1 MTGYPVY
8 IVSAGTNLSGRH
20 RCFPDQGIPH
30 RGILNEKEHPVG
42 LKRGYTISRGLV
54 ISILVGT
61 LLSVGTAGYMLIS
74 DLSFIDALYM
84 TFITV
89 STVGFR
95 EVTKFDTAGK
105 VFTIII
111 ILGGLSIISYA
122 LVELGAFFV
131 DGGMRHIIRRRT
143 MKKRIAE
150 LKDHIIVCGA
160 GQTGASVLEQ
170 FRLAETDCVVIE
182 SDEERIR
189 ELNDSS
195 LLVIHGDATNEDV
208 LEEAGIDRARGVVCC
223 LANDAD
229 TVYTVLTARGMN
241 PNLQIVARA
250 IEKGTA
256 GKLKRAGADKT
267 ISVNEL
273 GGMRMAYLMLRPHV
287 VSFLDAITRFDDE
300 VLDLGEV
307 TVQAGSALAD
317 STLKDAR
324 LPEKTGLI
332 IIAMRK
338 VRGKLRFNP
347 GPKEVLSAGCS
358 VLVLGKDEQIH
369 KLTQM
374 AENSEAPDIQNT
386 R

>member
-1 MTGYPVY
+1 MR
-8 IVSAGTNLSGRH
+8 ISGRV
-20 RCFPDQGIPH
+20 
-30 RGILNEKEHPVG
+30 ILNAKELPMGVQ
-42 LKRGYTISRGLV
+42 RGYTISRGLV
-54 ISILVGT
+54 ICIFVCV
-61 LLSVGTAGYMLIS
+61 LLSSGTAGYMLIAG
-74 DLSFIDALYM
+74 LSFIDALYM
-84 TFITV
+84 TIITV

-95 EVTKFDTAGK
+95 EVTDLDTAGK

-122 LVELGAFFV
+122 LVELAAFFV

-170 FRLAETDCVVIE
+170 FKLAETDCVVIE

-195 LLVIHGDATNEDV
+195 LLFINGDATNEDV
-208 LEEAGIDRARGVVCC
+208 LEEAGIARARGMVCC
-223 LANDAD
+223 LATDAD

-241 PNLQIVARA
+241 PKLQIVARA
-250 IEKGTA
+250 IEKGTSQ
-256 GKLKRAGADKT
+256 KLRRAGADKT

-273 GGMRMAYLMLRPHV
+273 GGTRMAYLMLRPHV

-338 VRGKLRFNP
+338 ARGKLRFNP
-347 GPKEVLSAGCS
+347 GPKEVLSPGCS
-358 VLVLGKDEQIH
+358 VLVLGKDDQIH

-374 AENSEAPDIQNT
+374 AENTQSVNDQFAGEEHRKETLHNHSHH
-386 R
+386 

>member
-1 MTGYPVY
+1 MGV
-8 IVSAGTNLSGRH
+8 
-20 RCFPDQGIPH
+20 Q
-30 RGILNEKEHPVG
+30 
-42 LKRGYTISRGLV
+42 RGYTISRGLV
-54 ISILVGT
+54 ICIFVCV
-61 LLSVGTAGYMLIS
+61 LLSSGTAGYMLIAG
-74 DLSFIDALYM
+74 LSFIDALYM
-84 TFITV
+84 TIITV

-95 EVTKFDTAGK
+95 EVTDLDSAGK

-122 LVELGAFFV
+122 LVELAAFFV

-170 FRLAETDCVVIE
+170 FKLAETDCVVIE

-195 LLVIHGDATNEDV
+195 LLFINGDATNEDV
-208 LEEAGIDRARGVVCC
+208 LEEAGIARARGVVCC
-223 LANDAD
+223 LATDAD

-241 PNLQIVARA
+241 PKLQI
-250 IEKGTA
+250 GT
-256 GKLKRAGADKT
+256 
-267 ISVNEL
+267 
-273 GGMRMAYLMLRPHV
+273 RMAYLMLRPHV

-338 VRGKLRFNP
+338 ARGKLRFNP
-347 GPKEVLSAGCS
+347 GPKEVLSPGCS
-358 VLVLGKDEQIH
+358 VLVLGKDDQIH

-374 AENSEAPDIQNT
+374 AENTQSVNDQFAGEEHRKETLHNHSHH
-386 R
+386 